1 MEFSAIVEKVC
12 PKTLSKV
19 TFALIACWMVSG
31 SILLGAFS
39 DMEINEPR
47 FDFGCDG
54 KGNIDKDFL
63 RGKCYD
69 QYWIQ
74 NHKLGIPPY
83 LFVIVNV
90 LLIPIVTF
98 SYSQYAKSTVNEL
111 ERNPQ
116 DAEGQHR
123 NRRRNLFKA
132 YLCQLIVSIV
142 LAITFIL
149 FLESHLFY
157 PKNFPSNFSCSI
169 ENSSSVNGTQ
179 STTLFN
185 CSNRRAGSKN
195 VWTKVVTAA
204 NGIFAIFAFLEIIW
218 ILSRGR
224 HEKEF
229 MENWQFYADHL
240 KSNSDKQRQ
249 GQPDSIPLVESQH
262 RAVNI
267 PHEPRNDEITNSSEL
282 QEHAQAKNGLHS
294 GQTDGI
300 PLVEAQDRAVNIT
313 HEPKNDEITN
323 SAEHQEH
330 AQAKNDLHSGQTD
343 GIPLLESQD
352 RAVNIT
358 HEPRNDEITNSAE
371 HQEHAQAKNDLD
383 IAIQTL
389 RKNFLQD
396 TDKLSDLK
404 QPFGQPSPGEPG
416 HIHDLTID
424 EIYVHVVMVEGRAYH
439 KFAEDRW
446 QQLKEYPPD
455 AKDCKFAKPE
465 DILSENHKN
474 VLVVGR
480 PGIGKTSLSTKLLR
494 LWASGEA
501 FNGNQHFNVVFLLK
515 FRRFNNNNAN
525 LSLRDLLAAAET
537 VQSLDD
543 AMWDFIKQEPTKVL
557 LIFDGLDEYSRK
569 EDIKAQEDDPTYKNC
584 VEEKMPFSVL
594 YNKLVKGKLLPGVSI
609 LTTTRPTAVKCVRH
623 VRFQR
628 TVEIR
633 GFTSDDVKEYVKNFT
648 RGNPEA
654 MKKMW
659 EHIKSNINL
668 FSFCYIPMNCFLICH
683 CLLQIILSES
693 SQALPTKMTDIYKM
707 TVKMFLFNHNREGI
721 SPQELARLKS
731 AHMDQPFDKLP
742 DEFQKILNSLGK
754 IAFKGIEEGRLLFE
768 SSEVSEL
775 EDCGLLHKLP
785 DLKRKALD
793 DPPKSQFCFTHL
805 TVQEFFAAKHL
816 VDTKTNE
823 GIEGFVRNHINDGT
837 WQVVLQFAA
846 GLLKN
851 SLSSHIFIKLLP
863 ELTEERENLESSEPK
878 TLTYWPATKQDKDLA
893 VQVCKCLYEINDE
906 QQPVLQN
913 KIEKIKFNA
922 AEFSSYSLAPIDVAA
937 ILHFLENAEKVSYI
951 DFSVNPSGDL
961 SANEVKKFL
970 LHGEHKLKL
979 LQLNFNE
986 FTDNAAKEF
995 AAALEHS
1002 NCKLESLNLRSNKFT
1017 ENAAKEFAAAL
1028 KHSNCKLESLDLSG
1042 NEFTNNAAKEF
1053 AAALKHSNCKLESL
1067 ALNVNKFTDNAA
1079 KEFAA
1084 ALEHSNCKLE
1094 SLNLRINKFT
1104 ENAAKEFAA
1113 ALKHSNY
1120 KLESLDLSGN
1130 MFTDNGA
1137 KEFAAA
1143 LKHSNC
1149 KLESLNLRS
1158 NKFTDNGAKEFAA
1171 ALKHSNCK
1179 LESLDLSAN
1188 RFTDNG
1194 AKEFAA
1200 ALKHSNCKLESLDLS
1215 ANRFTDNAA
1224 KEFAAAL
1231 KHSNCKLESLNLRSN
1246 KFTENAAKEFAAA
1259 LKHSNCKL
1267 ESLDLSGNEFTNN
1280 AAKEFAA
1287 ALKHS
1292 NCKLESLAL
1301 NVNKFTDNAAKEFA
1315 AALEHSNCK
1324 LESLNLRIN
1333 KFTENAAKE
1342 FAAALKHSN
1351 CKLES
1356 LDLSGNMFTDNGAKE
1371 FAAAL
1376 KHSNCKLESL
1386 NLRSNKFTDNGAKEF
1401 AAALKHSNCKL
1412 ESLDLSANRFTDNG
1426 AKEFAAALKHSNCK
1440 LESLDLSANRFTDNA
1455 AKEFAAALKHSNC
1468 KLESLNL
1475 RSNKFTDNGAKEFA
1489 AALKHSNCKLES
1501 LDLSANRFTDNGA
1514 KEFAAVLKHSN
1525 CKLESLD
1532 LSANR
1537 FTDNA
1542 AKEFAA
1548 ALKHSNCKL
1557 ESLNLWDNKFT
1568 EEGRKYLTDAG
1579 KQSNCKVLS

>member
-12 PKTLSKV
+12 PKTLNKV

-98 SYSQYAKSTVNEL
+98 IYSQYAKSTVNEL

-116 DAEGQHR
+116 DAEGQPR
-123 NRRRNLFKA
+123 NPRRNLFNA

-240 KSNSDKQRQ
+240 KSNSDKQ
-249 GQPDSIPLVESQH
+249 
-262 RAVNI
+262 
-267 PHEPRNDEITNSSEL
+267 NDFRRT
-282 QEHAQAKNGLHS
+282 
-294 GQTDGI
+294 
-300 PLVEAQDRAVNIT
+300 
-313 HEPKNDEITN
+313 
-323 SAEHQEH
+323 
-330 AQAKNDLHSGQTD
+330 
-343 GIPLLESQD
+343 
-352 RAVNIT
+352 
-358 HEPRNDEITNSAE
+358 
-371 HQEHAQAKNDLD
+371 
-383 IAIQTL
+383 IQTL
-389 RKNFLQD
+389 KWNSLQD
-396 TDKLSDLK
+396 TEKPSDLK
-404 QPFGQPSPGEPG
+404 HPFGQPNPGEG
-416 HIHDLTID
+416 HIYDLTID
-424 EIYVHVVMVEGRAYH
+424 EIYVHVAIVEDRVYH

-446 QQLKEYPPD
+446 EQLKEYPPD
-455 AKDCKFAKPE
+455 AEDCHFAKPE
-465 DILSENHKN
+465 DILGENHKN

-569 EDIKAQEDDPTYKNC
+569 EDIKAQDDATYKNC
-584 VEEKMPFSVL
+584 VDEKMPFSVL
-594 YNKLVKGKLLPGVSI
+594 YNKLVEGNLLPGASI

-623 VRFQR
+623 VPFQR

-633 GFTSDDVKEYVKNFT
+633 GFTSDDVKKYVKNFT

-707 TVKMFLFNHNREGI
+707 TVKMFLFNHNREGF

-731 AHMDQPFDKLP
+731 THMDQPFDKLP
-742 DEFQKILNSLGK
+742 EEFQKILNSLGK

-851 SLSSHIFIKLLP
+851 SLSSHIFIELLP
-863 ELTEERENLESSEPK
+863 ESTEKRKILESSEPK

-922 AEFSSYSLAPIDVAA
+922 VEFRDYSLAPIDVAA

-951 DFSVNPSGDL
+951 DLSANRSGDL
-961 SANEVKKFL
+961 SANEVEKFL
-970 LHGEHKLKL
+970 VHGEHKLKL
-979 LQLNFNE
+979 LQLSSNE
-986 FTDNAAKEF
+986 
-995 AAALEHS
+995 
-1002 NCKLESLNLRSNKFT
+1002 
-1017 ENAAKEFAAAL
+1017 
-1028 KHSNCKLESLDLSG
+1028 
-1042 NEFTNNAAKEF
+1042 
-1053 AAALKHSNCKLESL
+1053 
-1067 ALNVNKFTDNAA
+1067 
-1079 KEFAA
+1079 
-1084 ALEHSNCKLE
+1084 
-1094 SLNLRINKFT
+1094 
-1104 ENAAKEFAA
+1104 
-1113 ALKHSNY
+1113 
-1120 KLESLDLSGN
+1120 
-1130 MFTDNGA
+1130 
-1137 KEFAAA
+1137 
-1143 LKHSNC
+1143 
-1149 KLESLNLRS
+1149 
-1158 NKFTDNGAKEFAA
+1158 
-1171 ALKHSNCK
+1171 
-1179 LESLDLSAN
+1179 
-1188 RFTDNG
+1188 
-1194 AKEFAA
+1194 
-1200 ALKHSNCKLESLDLS
+1200 
-1215 ANRFTDNAA
+1215 FTDNAA

-1231 KHSNCKLESLNLRSN
+1231 KHSNCKLESLD
-1246 KFTENAAKEFAAA
+1246 
-1259 LKHSNCKL
+1259 LKL
-1267 ESLDLSGNEFTNN
+1267 LDLS
-1280 AAKEFAA
+1280 
-1287 ALKHS
+1287 
-1292 NCKLESLAL
+1292 
-1301 NVNKFTDNAAKEFA
+1301 
-1315 AALEHSNCK
+1315 
-1324 LESLNLRIN
+1324 
-1333 KFTENAAKE
+1333 
-1342 FAAALKHSN
+1342 
-1351 CKLES
+1351 
-1356 LDLSGNMFTDNGAKE
+1356 
-1371 FAAAL
+1371 
-1376 KHSNCKLESL
+1376 
-1386 NLRSNKFTDNGAKEF
+1386 
-1401 AAALKHSNCKL
+1401 
-1412 ESLDLSANRFTDNG
+1412 
-1426 AKEFAAALKHSNCK
+1426 
-1440 LESLDLSANRFTDNA
+1440 
-1455 AKEFAAALKHSNC
+1455 
-1468 KLESLNL
+1468 
-1475 RSNKFTDNGAKEFA
+1475 
-1489 AALKHSNCKLES
+1489 
-1501 LDLSANRFTDNGA
+1501 
-1514 KEFAAVLKHSN
+1514 
-1525 CKLESLD
+1525 
-1532 LSANR
+1532 
-1537 FTDNA
+1537 
-1542 AKEFAA
+1542 
-1548 ALKHSNCKL
+1548 
-1557 ESLNLWDNKFT
+1557 DNKFT

-1579 KQSNCKVLS
+1579 KQSNCEVLV

>member
-1 MEFSAIVEKVC
+1 MGVNLCSAYKTTPVLPHPDQKRRRTITYKMEFSAIVEKVC

-98 SYSQYAKSTVNEL
+98 IYSQYAKSTVNEL

-116 DAEGQHR
+116 DAEGQPR
-123 NRRRNLFKA
+123 NPRRNLFKA

-157 PKNFPSNFSCSI
+157 PMNFPSNFSCSI

-282 QEHAQAKNGLHS
+282 QEHAQA
-294 GQTDGI
+294 
-300 PLVEAQDRAVNIT
+300 
-313 HEPKNDEITN
+313 
-323 SAEHQEH
+323 
-330 AQAKNDLHSGQTD
+330 
-343 GIPLLESQD
+343 
-352 RAVNIT
+352 
-358 HEPRNDEITNSAE
+358 RNDFHST
-371 HQEHAQAKNDLD
+371 
-383 IAIQTL
+383 IQTL
-389 RKNFLQD
+389 KWNSLQD
-396 TDKLSDLK
+396 TEKPSDLK
-404 QPFGQPSPGEPG
+404 HPFGQPNPGEEG
-416 HIHDLTID
+416 HIYDLTID
-424 EIYVHVVMVEGRAYH
+424 EIYVHVVIVEGRAYH

-465 DILSENHKN
+465 DILGENHKN

-501 FNGNQHFNVVFLLK
+501 FNGDQHFNVVFLLK

-584 VEEKMPFSVL
+584 VEKKMPFSVL
-594 YNKLVKGKLLPGVSI
+594 YNKLVEGKLLPGVSI

-623 VRFQR
+623 VPFQR

-648 RGNPEA
+648 LGNPKA

-707 TVKMFLFNHNREGI
+707 TVKMFLFNHNREGF

-731 AHMDQPFDKLP
+731 THMDQPFDKLP
-742 DEFQKILNSLGK
+742 EEFQKILNSLGK

-823 GIEGFVRNHINDGT
+823 GIEGFVRNHINDGK

-851 SLSSHIFIKLLP
+851 SLSSHIFIELLP
-863 ELTEERENLESSEPK
+863 ESTKKRKSLESSELK
-878 TLTYWPATKQDKDLA
+878 TLTYWPATQDKHIA

-922 AEFSSYSLAPIDVAA
+922 VEINNYSLAPIDVAA

-951 DFSVNPSGDL
+951 DLSSNRLGDL
-961 SANEVKKFL
+961 SANEVEKFL
-970 LHGEHKLKL
+970 VHGEHKLKL
-979 LQLNFNE
+979 LQLSRNE
-986 FTDNAAKEF
+986 YTDNAAKEFATALKHSNCKLGSLNLSACKFTDNAAKDFAAALKHSNCKLESLSLDYNKFTVNAAKDFAAALKHSNCKLESLSLGYNEFTDNAAKEFAVALKHSNCKLESLYLMENKFTDNAAKEF
-995 AAALEHS
+995 AAALKHSNCKLKSLDLRWNKFTDNAAKEFTAALLHS
-1002 NCKLESLNLRSNKFT
+1002 NCKLESLDLSLNRFTDNLAKEFAPALKHSNCKLESLDLSANEFTDNTAKEFAAVLQHSNCKLESLDLSVNRFTDNTAKEFAAALKHSNCKLESLDLRSNNFTDNAAKEFAAALQHSNCKLESLHLSFNLFTDNAAKDFAAALKHSNCKLESLDLGGNKFT
-1017 ENAAKEFAAAL
+1017 DNAAKEFAAALQHSNCKLESLDLSRHKFTDNAAKEFAAAL

-1042 NEFTNNAAKEF
+1042 N
-1053 AAALKHSNCKLESL
+1053 
-1067 ALNVNKFTDNAA
+1067 KFR
-1079 KEFAA
+1079 K
-1084 ALEHSNCKLE
+1084 
-1094 SLNLRINKFT
+1094 
-1104 ENAAKEFAA
+1104 
-1113 ALKHSNY
+1113 
-1120 KLESLDLSGN
+1120 
-1130 MFTDNGA
+1130 
-1137 KEFAAA
+1137 
-1143 LKHSNC
+1143 
-1149 KLESLNLRS
+1149 
-1158 NKFTDNGAKEFAA
+1158 
-1171 ALKHSNCK
+1171 
-1179 LESLDLSAN
+1179 
-1188 RFTDNG
+1188 
-1194 AKEFAA
+1194 
-1200 ALKHSNCKLESLDLS
+1200 
-1215 ANRFTDNAA
+1215 
-1224 KEFAAAL
+1224 
-1231 KHSNCKLESLNLRSN
+1231 
-1246 KFTENAAKEFAAA
+1246 
-1259 LKHSNCKL
+1259 
-1267 ESLDLSGNEFTNN
+1267 
-1280 AAKEFAA
+1280 
-1287 ALKHS
+1287 
-1292 NCKLESLAL
+1292 
-1301 NVNKFTDNAAKEFA
+1301 
-1315 AALEHSNCK
+1315 
-1324 LESLNLRIN
+1324 
-1333 KFTENAAKE
+1333 
-1342 FAAALKHSN
+1342 
-1351 CKLES
+1351 
-1356 LDLSGNMFTDNGAKE
+1356 
-1371 FAAAL
+1371 
-1376 KHSNCKLESL
+1376 
-1386 NLRSNKFTDNGAKEF
+1386 
-1401 AAALKHSNCKL
+1401 
-1412 ESLDLSANRFTDNG
+1412 
-1426 AKEFAAALKHSNCK
+1426 
-1440 LESLDLSANRFTDNA
+1440 
-1455 AKEFAAALKHSNC
+1455 
-1468 KLESLNL
+1468 
-1475 RSNKFTDNGAKEFA
+1475 
-1489 AALKHSNCKLES
+1489 
-1501 LDLSANRFTDNGA
+1501 
-1514 KEFAAVLKHSN
+1514 
-1525 CKLESLD
+1525 
-1532 LSANR
+1532 
-1537 FTDNA
+1537 
-1542 AKEFAA
+1542 
-1548 ALKHSNCKL
+1548 
-1557 ESLNLWDNKFT
+1557 
-1568 EEGRKYLTDAG
+1568 EGRKYLTDARE
-1579 KQSNCKVLS
+1579 QSNRKVVL